1 MQNHLHAIDPGP
13 SESCIL
19 RYDIDA
25 NRVHSWGLFQNEGLL
40 QILRS
45 EPSYGIVAIEMIASY
60 GMSVGKE
67 VFETCYMIGR
77 LMEVLRLS
85 SSIRRVYRQDVKL
98 ALCGSVRAKD
108 SNIRQSLIDRLGPPG
123 TKKAPGPTYGV
134 SGHAWAAL
142 AVAWYAAQK
151 KEMELA
157 L

>member
-1 MQNHLHAIDPGP
+1 
-13 SESCIL
+13 
-19 RYDIDA
+19 
-25 NRVHSWGLFQNEGLL
+25 
-40 QILRS
+40 
-45 EPSYGIVAIEMIASY
+45 MIASY